1 MELPRRAHPHC
12 WTWFDALT
20 FGHLNTFS
28 PQTFHLLAF
37 SQRKNIF
44 PSKDLEFTGT
54 FLVFGAGIPLQDGSR
69 EAGAALG
76 LCARVSTKD
85 HVPPLC
91 SVVEYFQTC
100 SRPHCAHISSFPFPT
115 ASPGG
120 AGGGW
125 PRCSER
131 GKSLEP
137 LQPLAWRQAGL
148 FVLKMHIT
156 EGWKNKY
163 VF

>member
-1 MELPRRAHPHC
+1 MELPRRAHPHR
-12 WTWFDALT
+12 WTWFGALT

-28 PQTFHLLAF
+28 PQTFHLLLF
-37 SQRKNIF
+37 LRRKNIF
-44 PSKDLEFTGT
+44 PSKDLEVTGT

-76 LCARVSTKD
+76 LCAHVSTKAQ
-85 HVPPLC
+85 VPPLC
-91 SVVEYFQTC
+91 SGAEYFQTC

-125 PRCSER
+125 LSCSER

-137 LQPLAWRQAGL
+137 LQPLAWHQAGL